1 MSPESISYPVTILSA
16 ETELWC
22 NKNIKGCSNLRRVT
36 FGPSSSLERIGS
48 GWLYGTQVADVS
60 IPDGVLSDVMG
71 ASNGAGIFAV

>member
-1 MSPESISYPVTILSA
+1 M
-16 ETELWC
+16 
-22 NKNIKGCSNLRRVT
+22 T